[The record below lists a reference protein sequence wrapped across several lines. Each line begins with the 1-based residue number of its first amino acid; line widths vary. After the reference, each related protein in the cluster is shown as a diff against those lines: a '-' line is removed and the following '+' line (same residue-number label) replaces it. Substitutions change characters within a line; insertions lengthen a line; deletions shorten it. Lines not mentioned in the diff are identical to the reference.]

1 MIDKTYG
8 GIMKTGGC
16 RYGTHRVIEPKGV
29 LPQPAKVLNNDM
41 SEIWDNEL
49 LLDVIRLNVDSAS
62 FHQIKNKLIAQG
74 HTDLEKAFA
83 EHAIELCNR
92 TGKHKNEDTGSGGML
107 IGRVA
112 AIGPNFEMKDEIKV
126 GDKVAS
132 LVSLSLTPL
141 KIRKVNKVLLD
152 KDQVEIEGQ
161 AIIFSSGIYA
171 KLPDDMDENL
181 ALSVL
186 DVAGAPAQAE
196 RLVKPGD
203 NVVIIGANG
212 KSGVLC
218 NAVARER
225 AGASGMVIGVVRN
238 PDYIATCK
246 ATGCHEVIIAGAT
259 EAIKIQQE
267 VSRLT
272 AGKMADVVI
281 NVVNIED
288 TELPSIMA
296 ARDRGLIYFFSMATS
311 FTKAALGA
319 EGIGADVD
327 MILGNGYAR
336 NHAMISLD
344 LLRRNP
350 VLMKL
355 FQERYT
361 D

>member
-1 MIDKTYG
+1 
-8 GIMKTGGC
+8 MKTGGC

-29 LPQPAKVLNNDM
+29 LPQPARVLNNDM

-49 LLDVIRLNVDSAS
+49 LIDVVRLNVDSAS
-62 FHQIKNKLIAQG
+62 FHQIKNKLINQG
-74 HTDLEKAFA
+74 HQDLEKAFA
-83 EHAIELCNR
+83 EHAIDLTTR

-107 IGRVA
+107 IGKVA
-112 AIGPNFEMKDEIKV
+112 AIGPNFEMKDQIKV
-126 GDKVAS
+126 GDMVAS

-141 KIRKVNKVLLD
+141 KINKIKKVLLD

-161 AIIFSSGIYA
+161 AILFSSGIYA
-171 KLPDDMDENL
+171 KLPDDMDINL

-196 RLVKPGD
+196 RLCRPGD
-203 NVVIIGANG
+203 TVVIIGANG
-212 KSGVLC
+212 KSGILC

-225 AGASGMVIGVVRN
+225 VGVSGRVIGVVRKES
-238 PDYIATCK
+238 YIQTCLE
-246 ATGCHEVIIAGAT
+246 TGCHEVIIADAT
-259 EAIKIQQE
+259 DALTIERE
-267 VSRLT
+267 VHKLT
-272 AGKMADVVI
+272 NGKMADVVI
-281 NVVNIED
+281 NVVNVED

-296 ARDRGLIYFFSMATS
+296 CKDRGIVYYFSMATS

-327 MILGNGYAR
+327 MILGNGYAH

-350 VLMKL
+350 VLMRL
-355 FQERYT
+355 FQERYM
-361 D
+361 DN

>member
-1 MIDKTYG
+1 
-8 GIMKTGGC
+8 MKTGGC

-29 LPQPAKVLNNDM
+29 LPQPARVLNNDM
-41 SEIWDNEL
+41 SEIWDNEML
-49 LLDVIRLNVDSAS
+49 IDVIRLNVDSAS
-62 FHQIKNKLIAQG
+62 FHQIKNKLIARG
-74 HTDLEKAFA
+74 ETDLETAFA
-83 EHAIELCNR
+83 EHAIDLTTR

-107 IGRVA
+107 IGKVA
-112 AIGPNFEMKDEIKV
+112 AIGDKFEMKDAVKV
-126 GDKVAS
+126 GDTIAS

-141 KIRKVNKVLLD
+141 KIDRVKRVLLD
-152 KDQVEIEGQ
+152 KDQVEIEGK
-161 AIIFSSGIYA
+161 AILFSSGIYA

-186 DVAGAPAQAE
+186 DVAGAPAQVE

-203 NVVIIGANG
+203 TVVIIGANG

-225 AGASGMVIGVVRN
+225 AGVAGKVIGVVRN
-238 PDYIATCK
+238 ENYIPTCLE
-246 ATGCHEVIIAGAT
+246 TGCHEVVIANAT
-259 EAIKIQQE
+259 DALTIQRE

-272 AGKMADVVI
+272 NGHMADVVI
-281 NVVNIED
+281 NVVNVED

-296 ARDRGLIYFFSMATS
+296 CKDRGIVYYFSMATS

-327 MILGNGYAR
+327 MILGNGYAHH
-336 NHAMISLD
+336 HAMVSLD

-350 VLMKL
+350 LLMKI
-355 FQERYT
+355 FKERYT

>member
-1 MIDKTYG
+1 M
-8 GIMKTGGC
+8 
-16 RYGTHRVIEPKGV
+16 
-29 LPQPAKVLNNDM
+29 
-41 SEIWDNEL
+41 
-49 LLDVIRLNVDSAS
+49 
-62 FHQIKNKLIAQG
+62 
-74 HTDLEKAFA
+74 EKAFA
-83 EHAIELCNR
+83 EHAIELTNR

-107 IGRVA
+107 IGKVA
-112 AIGPNFEMKDEIKV
+112 ALGPNLEMKDQVKV
-126 GDKVAS
+126 GDTIAS

-141 KIRKVNKVLLD
+141 KINKVKRVLLD

-161 AIIFSSGIYA
+161 AILFSSGIYA
-171 KLPDDMDENL
+171 KLPDDMDINL

-186 DVAGAPAQAE
+186 DVAGAPAQVE
-196 RLVKPGD
+196 RLARPGD
-203 NVVIIGANG
+203 TVVIIGANG
-212 KSGVLC
+212 KSGILC

-225 AGASGMVIGVVRN
+225 VGVSGKVIGVVRN
-238 PDYIATCK
+238 ENYIPTCK
-246 ATGCHEVIIAGAT
+246 QTGCHEVIIASAT
-259 EAIKIQQE
+259 DALAIQRE

-272 AGKMADVVI
+272 NGKMADVVI
-281 NVVNIED
+281 NVVNVED

-296 ARDRGLIYFFSMATS
+296 CKDRGIVYFFSMATS

-336 NHAMISLD
+336 SHAAISLD

-361 D
+361 DR

>member
-1 MIDKTYG
+1 
-8 GIMKTGGC
+8 
-16 RYGTHRVIEPKGV
+16 V
-29 LPQPAKVLNNDM
+29 L
-41 SEIWDNEL
+41 
-49 LLDVIRLNVDSAS
+49 
-62 FHQIKNKLIAQG
+62 
-74 HTDLEKAFA
+74 
-83 EHAIELCNR
+83 
-92 TGKHKNEDTGSGGML
+92 
-107 IGRVA
+107 
-112 AIGPNFEMKDEIKV
+112 
-126 GDKVAS
+126 
-132 LVSLSLTPL
+132 
-141 KIRKVNKVLLD
+141 
-152 KDQVEIEGQ
+152 
-161 AIIFSSGIYA
+161 FSSGIYA

-186 DVAGAPAQAE
+186 DVAGAPAQTE

-203 NVVIIGANG
+203 TVVIIGANG
-212 KSGVLC
+212 KSGILC
-218 NAVARER
+218 NAVAKER
-225 AGASGMVIGVVRN
+225 AGVSGKVIGVVRN
-238 PDYIATCK
+238 PNYRETLM
-246 ATGCHEVIIAGAT
+246 ATGCDEMILAQAND
-259 EAIKIQQE
+259 AITIQRE

-272 AGKMADVVI
+272 DGKMADVVI

-296 ARDRGLIYFFSMATS
+296 CKDRGLVYFFSMATS

-355 FQERYT
+355 FKERYT

>member
-1 MIDKTYG
+1 
-8 GIMKTGGC
+8 MKTGGC
-16 RYGTHRVIEPKGV
+16 RYGTHRVVEPQGV
-29 LPQPAKVLNNDM
+29 LPQPARILNNDM
-41 SEIWDNEL
+41 TEIWDNEL
-49 LLDVIRLNVDSAS
+49 LIDVTRLNVDSAS
-62 FHQIKNKLIAQG
+62 FHQIKNKLIDQG
-74 HTDLEKAFA
+74 HKDVEKAFA
-83 EHAIELCNR
+83 EHAIELTNR

-112 AIGPNFEMKDEIKV
+112 KIGPNFEMKDKIAV

-141 KIRKVNKVLLD
+141 KINKVKKVLLD

-161 AIIFSSGIYA
+161 AILFSSGIYA

-181 ALSVL
+181 ALSIL
-186 DVAGAPAQAE
+186 DVAGAPAQVE

-218 NAVARER
+218 NAVAKER
-225 AGASGMVIGVVRN
+225 AGVGGKVIGVVRN
-238 PDYIATCK
+238 PAYFDTLR
-246 ATGCHEVIIAGAT
+246 ATGCDEVILAGAT
-259 EAIKIQQE
+259 DAITIRNE
-267 VSRLT
+267 VARLT
-272 AGKMADVVI
+272 DGKMADVVI

-296 ARDRGLIYFFSMATS
+296 AKDRGLIYFFSMATS

-336 NHAMISLD
+336 NHAAVSLE

-350 VLMKL
+350 TLMKL
-355 FQERYT
+355 FQERYI

>member
-1 MIDKTYG
+1 
-8 GIMKTGGC
+8 MKTHGC
-16 RYGTHRVIEPKGV
+16 RYGSHRVIEPKGV
-29 LPQPAKVLNNDM
+29 LPQPAKIVNNDM
-41 SEIWDNEL
+41 TEIWDNEL
-49 LLDVIRLNVDSAS
+49 LIDVMRLNVDSAS
-62 FHQIKNKLIAQG
+62 FHQIKTKLQKQG
-74 HTDLEKAFA
+74 HADIEKAFA
-83 EHAIELCNR
+83 EHLIELTDR

-112 AIGPNFEMKDEIKV
+112 QIGPNFEMKDEIKV
-126 GDKVAS
+126 GDKIAS

-141 KIRKVNKVLLD
+141 KVTKIKQVLID

-161 AIIFSSGIYA
+161 AILFSSGIYA

-186 DVAGAPAQAE
+186 DVAGAPTQVE
-196 RLVKPGD
+196 RLVSPGD
-203 NVVIIGANG
+203 IVVIIGANG

-218 NAVARER
+218 NAMARER
-225 AGASGMVIGVVRN
+225 ADVSGKVIGIVRN
-238 PDYIATCK
+238 PEYIETCK
-246 ATGCHEVIIAGAT
+246 LTGCDEVIIASAT
-259 EAIKIQQE
+259 DALTIERE
-267 VSRLT
+267 VKRLT
-272 AGKMADVVI
+272 NGKMADVVI

-296 ARDRGLIYFFSMATS
+296 CRDRGIVYFFSMATS

-327 MILGNGYAR
+327 MILGNGYAH
-336 NHAMISLD
+336 NHAMISMD

-350 VLMKL
+350 TLMKI
-355 FQERYT
+355 FKERYI

>member
-1 MIDKTYG
+1 
-8 GIMKTGGC
+8 MKTGGC

-29 LPQPAKVLNNDM
+29 LPQPARILDNNM
-41 SEIWDNEL
+41 EEIWDNEL

-74 HTDLEKAFA
+74 HEDLEKAFA
-83 EHAIELCNR
+83 EHAVELTNR

-112 AIGPNFEMKDEIKV
+112 AIGPNFEMKDPIKV

-141 KIRKVNKVLLD
+141 KINKVKQVLLD

-161 AIIFSSGIYA
+161 AILFSSGIYA

-196 RLVKPGD
+196 RLCKPGD
-203 NVVIIGANG
+203 TVVIIGANG

-225 AGASGMVIGVVRN
+225 VGVSGKVIGIVRKES
-238 PDYIATCK
+238 YIQTCK
-246 ATGCHEVIIAGAT
+246 ETGCHEVIIADAT
-259 EAIKIQQE
+259 DAIRIQHE
-267 VSRLT
+267 VSKLT
-272 AGKMADVVI
+272 DGKMADVVI
-281 NVVNIED
+281 NVVNVED
-288 TELPSIMA
+288 TELPSVMA
-296 ARDRGLIYFFSMATS
+296 CRDRGIVYYFSMATS
-311 FTKAALGA
+311 FTRAALGA

-327 MILGNGYAR
+327 MILGNGYAH

-350 VLMKL
+350 TLMKL
-355 FQERYT
+355 FLERYT

>member
-1 MIDKTYG
+1 
-8 GIMKTGGC
+8 MKANGC
-16 RYGTHRVIEPKGV
+16 RYGTHRVMEPKGV
-29 LPQPAKVLNNDM
+29 LPQPARVLNNDM
-41 SEIWDNEL
+41 TEIWDNEL
-49 LLDVIRLNVDSAS
+49 LIDVIRLNVDSAS
-62 FHQIKNKLIAQG
+62 FHQIKNKLAAQG
-74 HTDLEKAFA
+74 HADMEKAFA
-83 EHAIELCNR
+83 EHAVDLTTR

-112 AIGPNFEMKDEIKV
+112 AIGPNFEMKDKIAV
-126 GDKVAS
+126 GDKIAS

-141 KIRKVNKVLLD
+141 KINKVKRVLLD

-161 AIIFSSGIYA
+161 AILFSSGIYA
-171 KLPDDMDENL
+171 KLPEDMDENL

-186 DVAGAPAQAE
+186 DVAGAPAQVE
-196 RLVKPGD
+196 RLVKAGD
-203 NVVIIGANG
+203 TVVILGANG
-212 KSGVLC
+212 KSGILC
-218 NAVARER
+218 NAIARER
-225 AGASGMVIGVVRN
+225 AGVTGKVIGIVRN
-238 PDYIATCK
+238 PSYIDTCM
-246 ATGCHEVIIAGAT
+246 ATGCTDVIIASAT
-259 EAIKIQQE
+259 DAISIERE
-267 VSRLT
+267 VHRLT
-272 AGKMADVVI
+272 DGKMADVVI

-296 ARDRGLIYFFSMATS
+296 CKDRGLVYFFSMATS

-336 NHAMISLD
+336 HHAVISLD

-355 FQERYT
+355 FKERYT

>member
-1 MIDKTYG
+1 
-8 GIMKTGGC
+8 MKTGGC
-16 RYGTHRVIEPKGV
+16 RYGTHRVLEPKGV
-29 LPQPAKVLNNDM
+29 LPQPARVLNNDM
-41 SEIWDNEL
+41 TEIWDNEL
-49 LLDVIRLNVDSAS
+49 LIDVIRLNVDSAS

-74 HTDLEKAFA
+74 HQNLEQAFA
-83 EHAIELCNR
+83 DHAIDLTTR

-107 IGRVA
+107 IGKVA
-112 AIGPNFEMKDEIKV
+112 QIGPNFEMKDNIKV
-126 GDKVAS
+126 GDKIAS

-141 KIRKVNKVLLD
+141 KITKIKKVLLD

-161 AIIFSSGIYA
+161 AILFSSGIYA

-212 KSGVLC
+212 KSGILC

-225 AGASGMVIGVVRN
+225 AGVSGKVIGVVRN
-238 PDYIATCK
+238 PEYIPTCK
-246 ATGCHEVIIAGAT
+246 DTGCHEVIIANAT
-259 EAIKIQQE
+259 DAITIQKE

-272 AGKMADVVI
+272 EGKMADVVI

-288 TELPSIMA
+288 TELPTIMA
-296 ARDRGLIYFFSMATS
+296 ARDRGLVYFFSMATS

-327 MILGNGYAR
+327 MILGNGYAH
-336 NHAMISLD
+336 NHAMISID

-361 D
+361 DN

>member
-1 MIDKTYG
+1 
-8 GIMKTGGC
+8 MKIGGC
-16 RYGTHRVIEPKGV
+16 RYGTHRVIEPSGV
-29 LPQPAKVLNNDM
+29 LPQPARVLNNDM
-41 SEIWDNEL
+41 SEIWDNEML
-49 LLDVIRLNVDSAS
+49 IDVIRLNVDSAS

-74 HTDLEKAFA
+74 HKDLEKAFA
-83 EHAIELCNR
+83 EHAIELTNR

-107 IGRVA
+107 IGKVA
-112 AIGPNFEMKDEIKV
+112 ALGPNFEMKDQVKV
-126 GDKVAS
+126 GDTIAS

-141 KIRKVNKVLLD
+141 KINKVKRVLLD

-161 AIIFSSGIYA
+161 AILFSSGIYA
-171 KLPDDMDENL
+171 KLPDDMDINL

-186 DVAGAPAQAE
+186 DVAGAPAQVE
-196 RLVKPGD
+196 RLARPGD
-203 NVVIIGANG
+203 TVVIIGANG
-212 KSGVLC
+212 KSGILC

-225 AGASGMVIGVVRN
+225 VGVSGKVIGVVRN
-238 PDYIATCK
+238 ENYIPTCK
-246 ATGCHEVIIAGAT
+246 QTGCHEVIIASAT
-259 EAIKIQQE
+259 DALAIQRE

-272 AGKMADVVI
+272 NGKMADVVI
-281 NVVNIED
+281 NVVNVED

-296 ARDRGLIYFFSMATS
+296 CKDRGIVYFFSMATS

-336 NHAMISLD
+336 SHAAISLD

-350 VLMKL
+350 ILMKL

-361 D
+361 DR

>member
-1 MIDKTYG
+1 MEVL
-8 GIMKTGGC
+8 MKPGGC

-29 LPQPAKVLNNDM
+29 LPQPARVLDNDM
-41 SEIWDNEL
+41 AEIWDNEL
-49 LLDVIRLNVDSAS
+49 LIDVIRLNVDSAS

-83 EHAIELCNR
+83 EHAIDLTNR

-107 IGRVA
+107 IGTVA
-112 AIGPNFEMKDEIKV
+112 AIGDKFEMEEEIKV
-126 GDKVAS
+126 GDTIAS

-141 KIRKVNKVLLD
+141 KIDKVKRVLLD
-152 KDQVEIEGQ
+152 KDQVEIEGK
-161 AIIFSSGIYA
+161 AILFSSGIYA

-186 DVAGAPAQAE
+186 DVAGAPAQVE
-196 RLVKPGD
+196 RLVRPGD
-203 NVVIIGANG
+203 TVVIIGANG
-212 KSGVLC
+212 KSGILC

-225 AGASGMVIGVVRN
+225 VGVAGKVIGIVRN
-238 PDYIATCK
+238 PAYIQTCLE
-246 ATGCHEVIIAGAT
+246 TGCHEVIIADAT
-259 EAIKIQQE
+259 DAITIQKE
-267 VSRLT
+267 VAKHT
-272 AGKMADVVI
+272 KGNMADLVI

-288 TELPSIMA
+288 TELPTIMA
-296 ARDRGLIYFFSMATS
+296 CKDRGIVYYFSMATS

-327 MILGNGYAR
+327 MILGNGYAHH
-336 NHAMISLD
+336 HARVALD

-361 D
+361 DK

>member
-1 MIDKTYG
+1 
-8 GIMKTGGC
+8 MKTGGC
-16 RYGTHRVIEPKGV
+16 RYGTHRVLEPKGV
-29 LPQPAKVLNNDM
+29 LPQPARILDNNM
-41 SEIWDNEL
+41 EEIWDNEL

-62 FHQIKNKLIAQG
+62 FHQIKNKLISQG
-74 HTDLEKAFA
+74 HADLEKAFA
-83 EHAIELCNR
+83 EHAIDLTTR

-112 AIGPNFEMKDEIKV
+112 AIGPNFEMKDKIKV

-141 KIRKVNKVLLD
+141 KIKSVKRVLLD

-161 AIIFSSGIYA
+161 AILFSSGIYA

-196 RLVKPGD
+196 RLCKPGD
-203 NVVIIGANG
+203 TVVIIGANG

-225 AGASGMVIGVVRN
+225 VGVSGKVIGIVRKES
-238 PDYIATCK
+238 YIPTCK
-246 ATGCHEVIIAGAT
+246 ETGCHEVIIADAT
-259 EAIKIQQE
+259 DAIRIQKE
-267 VSRLT
+267 VSKLT
-272 AGKMADVVI
+272 DGKMADVVI
-281 NVVNIED
+281 NVVNVED
-288 TELPSIMA
+288 TELPSVMA
-296 ARDRGLIYFFSMATS
+296 CRDRGIVYYFSMATS
-311 FTKAALGA
+311 FTRAALGA

-327 MILGNGYAR
+327 MILGNGYAH

-350 VLMKL
+350 TLMKL
-355 FQERYT
+355 FKERYT

>member
-1 MIDKTYG
+1 
-8 GIMKTGGC
+8 MKTGGC
-16 RYGTHRVIEPKGV
+16 RYGTHRVLEPKGV
-29 LPQPAKVLNNDM
+29 LPQPARVLNNDM
-41 SEIWDNEL
+41 SEIWDNEML
-49 LLDVIRLNVDSAS
+49 IDVIRLNVDSAS
-62 FHQIKNKLIAQG
+62 FHQIKNKLSARG
-74 HTDLEKAFA
+74 ETDMEKAFA
-83 EHAIELCNR
+83 DHAVDLTTR

-107 IGRVA
+107 IGKVA
-112 AIGPNFEMKDEIKV
+112 AIGPNFEMKDQVKV
-126 GDKVAS
+126 GDTIAS

-141 KIRKVNKVLLD
+141 KIDKVKRVLLD
-152 KDQVEIEGQ
+152 KDQVEIEGK
-161 AIIFSSGIYA
+161 AILFSSGIYA

-186 DVAGAPAQAE
+186 DVAGAPAQVE

-203 NVVIIGANG
+203 TVVIIGANG

-225 AGASGMVIGVVRN
+225 AGVAGKVIGVVRN
-238 PDYIATCK
+238 QSYIPTCME
-246 ATGCHEVIIAGAT
+246 TGCTEVIIANAT
-259 EAIKIQQE
+259 DALTIQRE

-272 AGKMADVVI
+272 NGRMADVVI
-281 NVVNIED
+281 NVVNVED

-296 ARDRGLIYFFSMATS
+296 CKDRGIVYYFSMATS

-327 MILGNGYAR
+327 MILGNGYAHH
-336 NHAMISLD
+336 HALVSID

-350 VLMKL
+350 VLMKI
-355 FQERYT
+355 FKERYT

>member
-1 MIDKTYG
+1 
-8 GIMKTGGC
+8 
-16 RYGTHRVIEPKGV
+16 
-29 LPQPAKVLNNDM
+29 M
-41 SEIWDNEL
+41 SEIWDNEML
-49 LLDVIRLNVDSAS
+49 IDVIRLNVDSAS

-74 HTDLEKAFA
+74 HKDLEKAFA
-83 EHAIELCNR
+83 EHAIELTNR

-107 IGRVA
+107 IGKVA
-112 AIGPNFEMKDEIKV
+112 ALGPNFEMKDQVKV
-126 GDKVAS
+126 GDTIAS

-141 KIRKVNKVLLD
+141 KINKVKRVLLD

-161 AIIFSSGIYA
+161 AILFSSGIYA
-171 KLPDDMDENL
+171 KLPDDMDINL

-186 DVAGAPAQAE
+186 DVAGAPAQVE
-196 RLVKPGD
+196 RLARPGD
-203 NVVIIGANG
+203 TVVIIGANG
-212 KSGVLC
+212 KSGILC

-225 AGASGMVIGVVRN
+225 VGVSGKVIGVVRN
-238 PDYIATCK
+238 ENYIPTCK
-246 ATGCHEVIIAGAT
+246 QTGCHEVIIASAT
-259 EAIKIQQE
+259 DALAIQRE

-272 AGKMADVVI
+272 NGKMADVVI
-281 NVVNIED
+281 NVVNVED

-296 ARDRGLIYFFSMATS
+296 CKDRGIVYFFSMATS

-336 NHAMISLD
+336 SHAAISLD

-361 D
+361 DR

>member
-1 MIDKTYG
+1 MIMEVF
-8 GIMKTGGC
+8 MKTGGC

-29 LPQPAKVLNNDM
+29 LPQPASKLNNDM

-49 LLDVIRLNVDSAS
+49 LIDVMRLNVDSAS
-62 FHQIKNKLIAQG
+62 FHQIKAKLQKQG
-74 HTDLEKAFA
+74 HLDLETHFG
-83 EHAIELCNR
+83 HHVIDLTDR

-112 AIGPNFEMKDEIKV
+112 QIGTKFEMKEPIKV
-126 GDKVAS
+126 GDKIAS

-141 KIRKVNKVLLD
+141 KVHKIKKVLLD

-161 AIIFSSGIYA
+161 AILFSSGIYA

-181 ALSVL
+181 ALSIL
-186 DVAGAPAQAE
+186 DVAGAPTQVE

-203 NVVIIGANG
+203 TVVIIGANG
-212 KSGVLC
+212 KSGILC
-218 NAVARER
+218 NAMARER
-225 AGASGMVIGVVRN
+225 AEVSGKVIGIVRN
-238 PDYIATCK
+238 PAYIETCLH
-246 ATGCHEVIIAGAT
+246 TGCDEVIIADAT
-259 EAIKIQQE
+259 DALTIEKE
-267 VSRLT
+267 VKRLT
-272 AGKMADVVI
+272 NGKMADVVI

-288 TELPSIMA
+288 TELPTIMA
-296 ARDRGLIYFFSMATS
+296 CKDRGIVYFFSMATS

-327 MILGNGYAR
+327 MILGNGYAH
-336 NHAMISLD
+336 NHAMISID

-350 VLMKL
+350 VLMKI
-355 FQERYT
+355 FQERYI

>member
-1 MIDKTYG
+1 
-8 GIMKTGGC
+8 MKTGGC

-29 LPQPAKVLNNDM
+29 LPQPARILNNDM

-49 LLDVIRLNVDSAS
+49 LIDVIRLNVDSAS
-62 FHQIKNKLIAQG
+62 FHQIKHKLIAQG
-74 HTDLEKAFA
+74 HSDLESAFA
-83 EHAIELCNR
+83 QHAIELTNR

-107 IGRVA
+107 IGKVA

-141 KIRKVNKVLLD
+141 KITAVKRVLLD
-152 KDQVEIEGQ
+152 KDQVEITGQ
-161 AIIFSSGIYA
+161 AILFSSGIYA

-196 RLVKPGD
+196 RLIKAGD
-203 NVVIIGANG
+203 IAVIIGANG

-218 NAVARER
+218 NAIARER
-225 AGASGMVIGVVRN
+225 VGSSGKVIGVVRN
-238 PDYIATCK
+238 PDYIPTCK
-246 ATGCHEVIIAGAT
+246 ETGCDEVIISDAND
-259 EAIKIQQE
+259 AITIQRE
-267 VSRLT
+267 VARLT
-272 AGKMADVVI
+272 DGKMADVVI

-296 ARDRGLIYFFSMATS
+296 ARDRGLVYFFSMATS

-336 NHAMISLD
+336 HHAATSID

-355 FQERYT
+355 FKERYT